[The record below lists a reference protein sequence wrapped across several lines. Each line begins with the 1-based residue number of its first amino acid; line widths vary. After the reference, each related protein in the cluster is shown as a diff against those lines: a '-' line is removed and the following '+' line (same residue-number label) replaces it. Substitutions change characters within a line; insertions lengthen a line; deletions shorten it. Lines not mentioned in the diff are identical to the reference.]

1 VGARILFSEGSSLT
15 AREFLS
21 VLGPAGHH
29 IEIVDPSRICICRF
43 SRWTRRVHQCPAP
56 GTDPLAYLN
65 AVNRLIA
72 AGTFD
77 AVLPTHEQAWLF
89 AAGRARLDPA
99 ARVAV
104 ASADAFM
111 RVQSKIE
118 FARLLDNLGLPQPR
132 WRLVHSPDDAV
143 GWQTPFY
150 LKAPFSTAGR
160 GIRRVTKAAD
170 LQGAFESLRPAAN
183 GGPLM
188 VQAAACGQYAQVQAL
203 FDHGRLLAAHTSV
216 QTAVG
221 IGPSAAGRVSVDH
234 DFARREIALLG
245 EHLGWH
251 GGLTLDYLFRG
262 ADHAYIEC
270 NPRTVEPAN
279 AAASG
284 VNLPEMQ
291 VALSL
296 GEHVNQAPAGRTGIR
311 THSSLA
317 ILLGTAA
324 YVGTRGAVL
333 SEALR
338 LVLQRGPY
346 AESREALTPILRDTA
361 SAIPLASAAA
371 RVLLRPRSAE
381 RLAGAAVGAY
391 SVTPEAIKQVAVG
404 TAGVKELHPTDKQE
418 VKL

>member
-56 GTDPLAYLN
+56 GTDPLAY
-65 AVNRLIA
+65 
-72 AGTFD
+72 
-77 AVLPTHEQAWLF
+77 
-89 AAGRARLDPA
+89 
-99 ARVAV
+99 
-104 ASADAFM
+104 
-111 RVQSKIE
+111 
-118 FARLLDNLGLPQPR
+118 
-132 WRLVHSPDDAV
+132 
-143 GWQTPFY
+143 
-150 LKAPFSTAGR
+150 
-160 GIRRVTKAAD
+160 
-170 LQGAFESLRPAAN
+170 
-183 GGPLM
+183 
-188 VQAAACGQYAQVQAL
+188 
-203 FDHGRLLAAHTSV
+203 
-216 QTAVG
+216 
-221 IGPSAAGRVSVDH
+221 
-234 DFARREIALLG
+234 
-245 EHLGWH
+245 
-251 GGLTLDYLFRG
+251 
-262 ADHAYIEC
+262 
-270 NPRTVEPAN
+270 
-279 AAASG
+279 
-284 VNLPEMQ
+284 
-291 VALSL
+291 
-296 GEHVNQAPAGRTGIR
+296 
-311 THSSLA
+311 SSLA

-361 SAIPLASAAA
+361 SAIPLAFVAA